1 MTSAT
6 KPFRP
11 SVLPSKTAAEPF
23 SYSYDAYRRHTSE
36 GLSVTEWLIVTEELR
51 LSCSFEVADVES
63 CISQPSFSQ
72 SDSSS
77 REAGVAL
84 QKEDKQVEVLIIT
97 TDPSIEPK
105 TGVVVSAPRKLSQRN
120 KKAKMTTTLCM
131 KCPVKGCVIECRDVD
146 QMSFHFKQKHS
157 FKCTFEGC
165 SFSDCSLLLF
175 TSHIRGSHTPSVLP
189 TKRPRSKLDEEA
201 EEASQGL
208 FRH

>member
-1 MTSAT
+1 MTSSNKPFKPSALCPKTHT
-6 KPFRP
+6 KPFN
-11 SVLPSKTAAEPF
+11 
-23 SYSYDAYRRHTSE
+23 YSYDAYKRRTID
-36 GLSVTEWLIVTEELR
+36 GLFVTEWLIVAEELR
-51 LSCSFEVADVES
+51 LPSSFEAMDVES
-63 CISQPSFSQ
+63 CISKPSFSQ

-84 QKEDKQVEVLIIT
+84 QTKERQVEVLIVT
-97 TDPSIEPK
+97 TDPSIERH
-105 TGVVVSAPRKLSQRN
+105 TDVVASALPKLSQRN
-120 KKAKMTTTLCM
+120 KRAKMITLLI
-131 KCPVKGCVIECRDVD
+131 KCPVKGCVFECRDVD
-146 QMSFHFKQKHS
+146 QMNFHFKQKHS